1 MLSEGVT
8 TVLVTS
14 LYVGTRIVSV
24 ISDFISFKL
33 TMYKLHFLHQY
44 STCKYIVSISINS
57 NLGFQAY
64 VKNIYHDLL

>member
-14 LYVGTRIVSV
+14 LYVGTGIVSV

-33 TMYKLHFLHQY
+33 TMYKLHFLYQY
-44 STCKYIVSISINS
+44 LTCQYIVSISINS

-64 VKNIYHDLL
+64 VKIIYHDLL